1 MRSGGACISIVA
13 VAAILFCLLMLP
25 DNVLA
30 ALAAAEAT
38 PNSVTLSWT
47 APGDDGSAGTAAQ
60 YDIRYSLST
69 INEVNWGSATQVSGE
84 PTPAA
89 AGTPQEFEV
98 TGLQPNTTYYL
109 AIKTADEVPNWSPLS
124 NVVSKSTLPENVPPA
139 TVANLAAGNPTV
151 TSLRLTWTSPGDDGS
166 TGTAT
171 QYDIRYSTSTIS
183 AANWSSATQCT
194 GEPTPLVAGSSQF
207 LTVTGLNP
215 GTIYYFA
222 LMTADEVPNW
232 SGLSNVASNATGT
245 ETTPPSAIAN
255 LGAGSPTE
263 HSIELSWTAPGDD
276 AMVGTAAQYSI
287 RYSTAY
293 LTEANFNSATVVTN
307 PPAPLPAGSFQSLVV
322 SGLQS
327 GTTYFFAV
335 KTADEVPNWSAIS
348 NNATLSTSND
358 ATAPVA
364 VSNLNAILPTIASL
378 TLVWT
383 APGDDGSTGTA
394 TQYDI
399 RYSTSTIT
407 AANFASAIQV
417 ANEPLPKLAGTPET
431 LMVAGLS
438 TNTRYYF
445 ALKTADERGNWSAI
459 SNVPNN
465 LTAQDATPPAAID
478 DLAAVTGQ
486 NDGEINLSWTAP
498 GDDGMIGYATAYE
511 IRYSLDNINSTN
523 WGSALPWSIP
533 PDPTSPG
540 TAQSVTLTS
549 LVPGETYFVGI
560 KAYDDAANPAPL
572 SNVVSCEAKFEFI
585 LANGN
590 LAQPSSPP
598 PLAVLPTAQPVLT
611 VENADLSPDNVYR
624 FELATDS
631 NFFGLVAGGVVN
643 QQDATTTSWQVDEPL
658 EPDQQYFWRVATNTD
673 GYSEISNFFVEPF
686 THAYPNPVR
695 FAEVDAATFTD
706 LPAGSDLLLTTVSG
720 SIVRR
725 WSNLDGYD
733 LTWNGTNGSG
743 NRVSSGTYLWYLPDT
758 GAKGKLVVIN

>member
-1 MRSGGACISIVA
+1 MRSGGACISIAA

-171 QYDIRYSTSTIS
+171 QYDIRYSTSTI
-183 AANWSSATQCT
+183 
-194 GEPTPLVAGSSQF
+194 
-207 LTVTGLNP
+207 
-215 GTIYYFA
+215 
-222 LMTADEVPNW
+222 
-232 SGLSNVASNATGT
+232 
-245 ETTPPSAIAN
+245 
-255 LGAGSPTE
+255 
-263 HSIELSWTAPGDD
+263 
-276 AMVGTAAQYSI
+276 
-287 RYSTAY
+287 
-293 LTEANFNSATVVTN
+293 
-307 PPAPLPAGSFQSLVV
+307 
-322 SGLQS
+322 
-327 GTTYFFAV
+327 
-335 KTADEVPNWSAIS
+335 
-348 NNATLSTSND
+348 
-358 ATAPVA
+358 
-364 VSNLNAILPTIASL
+364 
-378 TLVWT
+378 
-383 APGDDGSTGTA
+383 
-394 TQYDI
+394 
-399 RYSTSTIT
+399 T

-445 ALKTADERGNWSAI
+445 ELKTADERGNWSAI

>member
-1 MRSGGACISIVA
+1 MRSGGACISVAA

-30 ALAAAEAT
+30 ALTAPEAT

-47 APGDDGSAGTAAQ
+47 APGDDGSTGTAAQ

-69 INEVNWGSATQVSGE
+69 ITDANWASATQVSAE
-84 PTPAA
+84 PAPSA
-89 AGTPQEFEV
+89 AGTAQQFEV
-98 TGLQPNTTYYL
+98 TGLLPSTTYYL

-124 NVVSKSTLPENVPPA
+124 NVVAKSTLAENVPPA
-139 TVANLAAGNPTV
+139 VVAGLTAGNPTT
-151 TSLRLTWTSPGDDGS
+151 TSLRLNWTSPGDDGS
-166 TGTAT
+166 TGTAA
-171 QYDIRYSTSTIS
+171 QYDIRYSTATIT
-183 AANWSSATQCT
+183 AANWSSATLVT
-194 GEPTPLVAGSSQF
+194 GEPAPLVAGSAQTF
-207 LTVTGLNP
+207 TVTGL
-215 GTIYYFA
+215 TSSTTYYFA

-232 SGLSNVASNATGT
+232 SGLSNVASGATST

-263 HSIELSWTAPGDD
+263 HSIELSWSAPGDD
-276 AMVGTAAQYSI
+276 AMAGTAAQYSI
-287 RYSTAY
+287 RYSTAF
-293 LTEANFNSATVVTN
+293 LTEANFSSATVVSN
-307 PPAPLPAGSFQSLVV
+307 PPTPLPGGSYQSLVV
-322 SGLQS
+322 TGLQS
-327 GTTYFFAV
+327 GTTYFFAI

-364 VSNLNAILPTIASL
+364 VANLNAILPTIASL
-378 TLVWT
+378 TLIWT

-407 AANFASAIQV
+407 AANFASATQV
-417 ANEPLPKLAGTPET
+417 SNEPLPKVTGTPET
-431 LMVAGLS
+431 LMVAGLT

-445 ALKTADERGNWSAI
+445 ALKTADERSNWSAI

-465 LTAQDATPPAAID
+465 ITAQDATPPAGIN
-478 DLAAVTGQ
+478 DLAGVSGQ
-486 NDGEINLSWTAP
+486 NNGEINLSWTAT
-498 GDDGMIGYATAYE
+498 GDDGMTGRVTAYE
-511 IRYSLDNINSTN
+511 IRYSLNSINSAN
-523 WGSALPWSIP
+523 WGSALPWSSP
-533 PDPTSPG
+533 PDPTLPG
-540 TAQSVTLTS
+540 TTQTVTLSS
-549 LVPGETYFVGI
+549 LVPGTSYFVGI
-560 KAYDDAANPAPL
+560 KAYDDAANPTPL
-572 SNVVSCEAKFEFI
+572 SNVVSCEAKFIFI
-585 LANGN
+585 LANGD

-611 VENADLSPDNVYR
+611 VENADLSLDNVYR

-643 QQDATTTSWQVDEPL
+643 QQDGATTSWKVDEPL
-658 EPDQQYFWRVATNTD
+658 EPDQQYFWRVATNAD
-673 GYSEISNFFVEPF
+673 GYSDISNFFVAPF
-686 THAYPNPVR
+686 SHAYPNPVR

-706 LPAGSDLLLTTVSG
+706 LPIGSDLLLTTVSG
-720 SIVRR
+720 SIVKQ
-725 WSNLDGYD
+725 WSNLDGHD
-733 LTWNGTNGSG
+733 LTWNGTNESG

>member
-1 MRSGGACISIVA
+1 MRSGGACLSVA
-13 VAAILFCLLMLP
+13 AIAAILFCLLMLP

-30 ALAAAEAT
+30 ALAAADAT

-47 APGDDGSAGTAAQ
+47 APGDDGSTGTAAQ

-69 INEVNWGSATQVSGE
+69 ITEGNWGSAIQVSGE
-84 PTPAA
+84 PAPSA
-89 AGTPQEFEV
+89 AGTFQQFEV
-98 TGLQPNTTYYL
+98 TGLQPGTTYYF
-109 AIKTADEVPNWSPLS
+109 AIETADEVPNWSALS
-124 NVVSKSTLPENVPPA
+124 NIVAKSTLPEDVPPA
-139 TVANLAAGNPTV
+139 VVANLAAGNPTA

-166 TGTAT
+166 TGTAA
-171 QYDIRYSTSTIS
+171 QYDIRYLTSTIS

-194 GEPTPLVAGSSQF
+194 GEPTPLVAGSSQSF
-207 LTVTGLNP
+207 TVIGLSP
-215 GTIYYFA
+215 GTTYYFA

-232 SGLSNVASNATGT
+232 SGISNVASGATST
-245 ETTPPSAIAN
+245 ESTPPSAIAN

-276 AMVGTAAQYSI
+276 AMAGTAAQYSI

-293 LTEANFNSATVVTN
+293 ITEANFNSATSVAS
-307 PPAPLPAGSFQSLVV
+307 PPAPLAAGSFQSFIVT
-322 SGLQS
+322 GLQS
-327 GTTYFFAV
+327 GTTYFFAI

-348 NNATLSTSND
+348 NDATLSTSND

-364 VSNLNAILPTIASL
+364 VSNLNAILPTISSL
-378 TLVWT
+378 TLIWT

-407 AANFASAIQV
+407 SGNFASATQV
-417 ANEPLPKLAGTPET
+417 TNEPLPKPAGTPET
-431 LMVAGLS
+431 LMVAGLN

-465 LTAQDATPPAAID
+465 LTAQDATPPAAIN
-478 DLAAVTGQ
+478 DLAAVPGQ
-486 NDGEINLSWTAP
+486 NNGEINLSWTAP

-511 IRYSLDNINSTN
+511 IRYSLDNINSAN
-523 WGSALPWSIP
+523 WGSALPWGSP
-533 PDPTSPG
+533 PDPTLAG
-540 TAQSVTLTS
+540 TAQGVTLTS

-560 KAYDDAANPAPL
+560 KAYDDAANPAAL
-572 SNVVSCEAKFEFI
+572 SNIVSCEAKFIFI

-631 NFFGLVAGGVVN
+631 NFFGLVAGGVVY
-643 QQDATTTSWQVDEPL
+643 QQNGATTSWKVDEPL
-658 EPDQQYFWRVATNTD
+658 EPDRQYFWRVATNAD
-673 GYSEISNFFVEPF
+673 GYSETSSFFVEPF
-686 THAYPNPVR
+686 AHAYPNPVR
-695 FAEVDAATFTD
+695 FAEIAAATFTN
-706 LPAGSDLLLTTVSG
+706 LPIGSDLLLTTVSG
-720 SIVRR
+720 SIVKR

-733 LTWNGTNGSG
+733 LTWNGTNESG